1 LIADAPQ
8 PRRGASTSLFPAILS
23 ADDAAARPRVT
34 VRASAGAGRSQ
45 TLREE
50 EQGMSETFDAIII
63 GTGQAGPP
71 LARRLTG
78 AGMRVAIVERHLFGG
93 TCVNTGCIPT
103 KAMVASAYAAYLARR
118 AADYGV
124 TVAGAVG
131 VDMARVKARKDEISG
146 RSRDGLERSLR
157 TLDKCTVFTGHARFT
172 APHEVQVGDGRI
184 RAERIFINV
193 GARAAVPLLEGIDKV
208 PYLTNSSILA
218 LDSAPPHL
226 IIVGGSYIG
235 LEFGQM
241 FRRFGSEVTII
252 EKGPRLIDREDHDV
266 AEAIGGILTDEGI
279 DVRLN
284 AECISVTG
292 SHGDLLAGFSSN
304 DQPQGVSGSHLLIA
318 TGRRPNTDDLGLDV
332 AGIAADARHYIE
344 VDDQLR
350 TNVEGIWA
358 LGDCNGKGG
367 FTHTSYNDFEI
378 VASNLLD
385 GVPRGVSDRIPAY
398 GLYIDPP
405 LGRAGLTER
414 EAVQRGHRVLVGQ
427 RPMTRISRA
436 IEKGETKGLMKIV
449 VDADSD
455 EILGAAVLGCGGDE
469 VIHGILDMM
478 YARARYPVL
487 QRAMHIHPT
496 VSELVPT
503 ILGELKPAA
512 AESAAS

>member
-1 LIADAPQ
+1 VSAAART
-8 PRRGASTSLFPAILS
+8 PRRGATTFIPAILS
-23 ADDAAARPRVT
+23 ADDAAALSRGT
-34 VRASAGAGRSQ
+34 VRTAAGERRSR
-45 TLREE
+45 TLGNE

-71 LARRLTG
+71 LARRLTA
-78 AGMRVAIVERHLFGG
+78 AGMRVAIIERHLFGG

-103 KAMVASAYAAYLARR
+103 KAMVASAYAAHLARR

-124 TVAGAVG
+124 TVAGPVS
-131 VDMARVKARKDEISG
+131 VDMARVKVRKDEISG

-157 TLDKCTVFTGHARFT
+157 TLDKCTVFTGHARFI
-172 APHEVQVGDGRI
+172 APHEVQVGDRRL

-193 GARAAVPLLEGIDKV
+193 GARAAVPPLEGIDQV
-208 PYLTNSSILA
+208 RYLTNSSILA
-218 LDSAPPHL
+218 LDTAPAHL
-226 IIVGGSYIG
+226 VIVGGSYIG

-252 EKGPRLIDREDHDV
+252 EKGPRLVEREDHDV
-266 AEAIGGILTDEGI
+266 ADAICDILTDEGI

-284 AECISVTG
+284 AECISVSG
-292 SHGDLLAGFSSN
+292 NDGGISAGFTSGDS
-304 DQPQGVSGSHLLIA
+304 PQAVSGSHLLIA

-332 AGIAADARHYIE
+332 AGIAADARQYIN
-344 VDDQLR
+344 VDNELR
-350 TNVEGIWA
+350 TNVDGIWA
-358 LGDCNGKGG
+358 LGDCNGQGG
-367 FTHTSYNDFEI
+367 FTHTSFNDFEI

-385 GVPRGVSDRIPAY
+385 GLPRGLSDRIPAH

-414 EAVQRGHRVLVGQ
+414 EAVKRGHRVLVGQ

-436 IEKGETKGLMKIV
+436 VEKGETKGLMKIV
-449 VDADSD
+449 VDGDSQ
-455 EILGAAVLGCGGDE
+455 EILGAAVLGTGGDE
-469 VIHGILDMM
+469 VVHGILDMM
-478 YARARYPVL
+478 YAKARYPVL

-512 AESAAS
+512 AEPAES